1 MASFGGIAIPSAKE
15 QADLTVDRT
24 ITSRDLSI
32 LDRLFE
38 TPDLYVRDVDWKTC
52 EAICLRMSR
61 DSYARSSFL
70 DHRTIADAEGDSR
83 LPVAA
88 LMDAYGRQRP
98 RLGPSM
104 FIAHTALCGSTLL
117 TRCIDLPGICM
128 TYREP
133 FLFHNLSGIW
143 RLGLQEK
150 VHARIGRREPPILD
164 LALALCARTYD
175 DEERSVVKLSDTC
188 TSLLPP
194 ILARSPDS
202 RVLLMYHELERFLL
216 AMLRHESRRQYV
228 RNMRIRA
235 EVDLRAVGREDI
247 TSTEDLSDARCAAL
261 VWMGLMYPYRR
272 LLAKAPDRV
281 RSLNAATFF
290 THPADVLETLD
301 EFFHLDIG
309 KERLQAQIAGGAMN
323 RDAKHTER
331 TFDADRYKADLESAA
346 AELRHEIDDA
356 IAWTE
361 RVSAV
366 EPLGST
372 LPNPL

>member
-1 MASFGGIAIPSAKE
+1 MALPGDIAKRSSKE

-24 ITSRDLSI
+24 ITSQDLSI

-61 DSYARSSFL
+61 DAYARSSFL

-83 LPVAA
+83 LPVVA

-117 TRCIDLPGICM
+117 TRCIDIPGTCM

-133 FLFHNLSGIW
+133 YLFHNLSGIW
-143 RLGLQEK
+143 RLGLQDK
-150 VHARIGRREPPILD
+150 AHARIGRREPPILD
-164 LALALCARTYD
+164 LALALCARTYGH
-175 DEERSVVKLSDTC
+175 EERSVVKLSDTC
-188 TSLLPP
+188 TSLLPS
-194 ILARSPDS
+194 ILARSPGS
-202 RVLLMYHELERFLL
+202 RILLMYHELERFLL
-216 AMLRHESRRQYV
+216 AMLRHESRRQYI

-235 EVDLRAVGREDI
+235 EADLRAAGRQDV
-247 TSTEDLSDARCAAL
+247 TSQEDLSDARCAAL
-261 VWMGLMYPYRR
+261 VWLGLIYPYRR
-272 LLAKAPDRV
+272 LLAEAPDRV
-281 RSLNAATFF
+281 RSLNAATFLD
-290 THPADVLETLD
+290 HPADTLEKLD
-301 EFFHLDIG
+301 EFFDLRIG
-309 KERLQAQIAGGAMN
+309 RERLQARLAGGAMS

-331 TFDADRYKADLESAA
+331 TFDADRYKADLKSAA
-346 AELRHEIDDA
+346 EDLRQEIDDA
-356 IAWTE
+356 VAWTE
-361 RVSAV
+361 RVTAG
-366 EPLGST
+366 EPLPSE